1 MFQNPFSHRG
11 VLGMNARNF
20 LYVRKFNPA
29 SAVAMADNKLRTKA
43 FLSARSIP
51 SAKLYGRIETRAQLE
66 QFDFSQL
73 PDHCVL
79 KPNFGF
85 GGEGIILL
93 KGRTSKGDFL
103 RSGKHVYS
111 REELKSHIKDILDG
125 RFSLGGRPDIAFF
138 EQLMLPHEGLAQF
151 RPVGLPDIRVIV
163 FNLVPVMAMLRIPT
177 PQSDGKAN
185 IHLGGLGVGIDLAKG
200 VTTHAVQY
208 NSVVRMLPHGV
219 PTSGHVIPF
228 WNEIMLISS
237 KIQQYTG
244 IGFVGVDFTID
255 QTMGPSVLEVN
266 ARPGLNVQIANL
278 TPLRSRLERV
288 AGVKVASPE
297 KGVRV
302 AQDLF
307 GTTAKTRSEPVVETK
322 PIVGIEDIITI
333 VGDGTTMQEPCLI
346 DISYERTIIDA
357 KFAATLFEG
366 NLLDAVEGK
375 KKMYRAKFQLGGKKI
390 QTLVQVSTKKM
401 PYKITVGKRDLQGLL
416 IDPTFKKDTAYVQ
429 QTSAKSD
436 VRAVDKLFA
445 QIDKETSLI
454 KHLRPINLQ
463 EEVGRC
469 LQDSAYNPVFSYA
482 PLPNINDIVSR
493 LQQQTI
499 DDSPIGQ
506 LLVKKREEL
515 LKRIAVLKAR
525 AGSADVFSSA
535 SSALFPAPSSSLLRQ
550 AQAQFHNRIACA
562 MPTPDKEMLT
572 AAQVLETFETI
583 LQDYG
588 LHDWSVKIRD
598 NMVSAVSV
606 GGNSIY
612 LRDNAVF
619 SPRRV
624 EALIA
629 HEIETHVFTAENG
642 NLQPYELLRRGCSNY
657 IETQEG
663 LAVYS
668 QNRIYGSN
676 HGKYYSPARNVLA
689 LDFALRHSFAET
701 RKYLQEKFYL
711 NDRRAISQAVVLKRG
726 LQDTKDAGAFTKSAV
741 YFRGWRAIEAYLEKG
756 GALTDL
762 YIGKVSVEDIA
773 TIKKINGLQKPLLLP
788 KWVRT
793 GQKR

>member
-1 MFQNPFSHRG
+1 MFRNPFAHRG

-20 LYVRKFNPA
+20 LYVRKFNPPA
-29 SAVAMADNKLRTKA
+29 AMAMADNKLRTKA

-51 SAKLYGRIETRAQLE
+51 SAKLYGRIETRTQLE

-73 PDHCVL
+73 PDFCVL
-79 KPNFGF
+79 KPNYGF
-85 GGEGIILL
+85 GGEGIVLL
-93 KGRTSKGDFL
+93 KGRTSRGEFL
-103 RSGKHVYS
+103 RSGKHVYPK
-111 REELKSHIKDILDG
+111 EELASHIKDILDG

-151 RPVGLPDIRVIV
+151 RPVGLPDIRIIV
-163 FNLVPVMAMLRIPT
+163 FNLVPVLAMLRIPT
-177 PQSDGKAN
+177 PASDGKAN
-185 IHLGGLGVGIDLAKG
+185 IHLGGIGVGIDLAKG
-200 VTTHAVQY
+200 ITTHAVQY
-208 NSVVRMLPHGV
+208 NSVISTLPHGA
-219 PTSGHVIPF
+219 PSAGHKIPY
-228 WNEIMLISS
+228 WNDIMLISS

-255 QTMGPSVLEVN
+255 QVMGPSVLEVN
-266 ARPGLNVQIANL
+266 ARPGLSVQIANL

-288 AGVKVASPE
+288 SGVKVSSPE

-307 GTTAKTRSEPVVETK
+307 GATSKTRSEPIVPSK
-322 PIVGIEDIITI
+322 PVIGVEDIITI
-333 VGDGTTMQEPCLI
+333 VGDGTTMQEPCLV
-346 DISYERTIIDA
+346 DTNNERTIIDA
-357 KFAATLFEG
+357 KFAATLLEG
-366 NLLDAVEGK
+366 RLLEPVEGK
-375 KKMYRAKFQLGGKKI
+375 KKMYKVKFQLGGKKF

-416 IDPTFKKDTAYVQ
+416 IDPTLKKDVTYVQ
-429 QTSAKSD
+429 QTTAKSD

-445 QIDKETSLI
+445 QIDKEISLI

-463 EEVGRC
+463 EEVNRC

-482 PLPNINDIVSR
+482 PLPNMQDIQAR
-493 LQQQTI
+493 LHQQII

-506 LLVKKREEL
+506 LLAKKRVEL
-515 LKRIAVLKAR
+515 LKRIEVLKVRSGPAEL
-525 AGSADVFSSA
+525 FTSA
-535 SSALFPAPSSSLLRQ
+535 SSALFAAPSSSLLRQ
-550 AQAQFHNRIACA
+550 AQAQFHNRNACA
-562 MPTPDKEMLT
+562 MPTPEAEMLN
-572 AAQVLETFETI
+572 AQQVLELFQSI
-583 LQDYG
+583 LVKYG
-588 LHDWSVKIRD
+588 LHDWSVKIRQ

-606 GGNSIY
+606 GGNNIF
-612 LRDNAVF
+612 LRKNAIF

-642 NLQPYELLRRGCSNY
+642 TLQPYQLFRRGCANY

-663 LAVYS
+663 LAVYN
-668 QNRIYGSN
+668 QNRVYGTH

-689 LDFALRHSFAET
+689 LDYAIKHSFAET
-701 RKYLQEKFYL
+701 RAYLQKEFYL
-711 NDRRAISQAVVLKRG
+711 NDKRAISQTVVLKRG
-726 LQDTKDAGAFTKSAV
+726 LQDTKERGAFTKSAV

-756 GALTDL
+756 GSIANL
-762 YIGKVSVEDIA
+762 YIGKVAVEDID
-773 TIKKINGLQKPLLLP
+773 TIKKISGLQKALLLP

-793 GQKR
+793 V